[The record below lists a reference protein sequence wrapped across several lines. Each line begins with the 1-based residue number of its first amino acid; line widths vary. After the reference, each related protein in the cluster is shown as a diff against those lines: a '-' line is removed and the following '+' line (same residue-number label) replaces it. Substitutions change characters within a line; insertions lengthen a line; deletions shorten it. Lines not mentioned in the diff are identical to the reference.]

1 MKPQY
6 PEYDHSLL
14 SLISSILTHYGV
26 QTPHK
31 TLPELDSLLAKS
43 YKNIVVMLFDGMGT
57 AILENHLPPDA
68 FLRRHLNTTLSSVFP
83 PTTTAATVSLESGL
97 SPIEHAWLGWSLYFE
112 ELDANV
118 NLFPNTLSGTDG
130 KPAADFS
137 IARKT
142 LPYTSVFTK
151 IDQAGLAK
159 AYRISP
165 YSSFQSKSISEICD
179 TVQKLCAQE
188 GRQYLYTYWPQPDYD
203 MHDHGTQHPK
213 ITGVLSEINT
223 LTERMCRQ
231 LSDTL
236 VIITADHGLV
246 DTTWRFLSDY
256 PELTACFA
264 RAPSIET
271 RAMTFFIK
279 PDRKAQFE
287 KLFRASFGDCF
298 QLFTKEDV
306 LLSNLFGNGTPHIR
320 AKDFIGDYLAVATG
334 TVSIDPG
341 ERTDEVFKAAHAGLT
356 DEELNVP
363 FITVECK

>member
-97 SPIEHAWLGWSLYFE
+97 SPIEHAWRGWSLYFE

-159 AYRISP
+159 AYRILP
-165 YSSFQSKSISEICD
+165 ILLFKVKAFLKSAIPFRS
-179 TVQKLCAQE
+179 CA
-188 GRQYLYTYWPQPDYD
+188 
-203 MHDHGTQHPK
+203 H
-213 ITGVLSEINT
+213 
-223 LTERMCRQ
+223 
-231 LSDTL
+231 
-236 VIITADHGLV
+236 
-246 DTTWRFLSDY
+246 
-256 PELTACFA
+256 
-264 RAPSIET
+264 
-271 RAMTFFIK
+271 
-279 PDRKAQFE
+279 RKAGSIFTLIGLSRIMTCMTTE
-287 KLFRASFGDCF
+287 PNIRKSPGYYPKSTRLRSGCADSFPIP
-298 QLFTKEDV
+298 
-306 LLSNLFGNGTPHIR
+306 LLSLLQTTGLWIPHGGFYPTIR
-320 AKDFIGDYLAVATG
+320 
-334 TVSIDPG
+334 S
-341 ERTDEVFKAAHAGLT
+341 
-356 DEELNVP
+356 
-363 FITVECK
+363 